1 MTAKGIGV
9 AKHCQTAVTGF
20 KNVAERGD
28 WMSGLTA
35 AHREFNEGNI
45 FKAAL
50 IFGKFATIGVETAQS
65 NAAFLLSKVPC
76 PSW

>member
-9 AKHCQTAVTGF
+9 VKHCQTAVTGF

-28 WMSGLTA
+28 WMASLTA
-35 AHREFNEGNI
+35 AHREFTEGNT

-50 IFGKFATIGVETAQS
+50 IFGKLATLGVETAQS
-65 NAAFLLSKVPC
+65 NAAFLLAKVPC
-76 PSW
+76 PAW